1 MEEELFTF
9 QSVQLFT
16 SWMELWPPS
25 LVPAG
30 SGTGNLPHQPGDG
43 EQEEQKLALGQ

>member
-1 MEEELFTF
+1 MEEELFTL

-16 SWMELWPPS
+16 CWMELWPSS

-30 SGTGNLPHQPGDG
+30 SGTGSLPHQPGDR
-43 EQEEQKLALGQ
+43 EQEEQELALGK